1 MPDVSP
7 EEVSRLAGLARIRL
21 EAVETE
27 RLAADLGNILGH
39 VSRLE
44 AAKQAPAT
52 HAAPE
57 RGVFREDG
65 ESARIGEDAKR
76 AFPESEDGFLKVPRV
91 F

>member
-7 EEVSRLAGLARIRL
+7 DEVARLAGLARIRL
-21 EAVETE
+21 APEEAE
-27 RLAADLGNILGH
+27 RLAADLGNILEH

-44 AAKQAPAT
+44 AAEQAPPT

-57 RGVFREDG
+57 RDVFRDDG
-65 ESARIGEDAKR
+65 AEVRIGEDAR
-76 AFPESEDGFLKVPRV
+76 QAFPESEDGFLEVPRV